1 MDILG
6 TERTSR
12 LLQAVFRLYSEP
24 GLHRPSVRD
33 IVKAAR
39 VASKSIYYWYGDIET
54 LYRLAVSR
62 HVDALTAP
70 LSWSPP
76 PGDPPREAILHYSR
90 LCADLFASEDY
101 RRLAYLVMRDGPS
114 NSWLVGKHERDVV
127 ERVQAGLARIVGE
140 AKNAPRS
147 RLEIRS
153 SGTRAFVRRLQSE
166 LALPMLMPR
175 QKGPT
180 HMEIRALVER
190 TSDEALKAV
199 YSTHAVSTALGQ
211 LVRRPGA
218 QARPPAPAPA
228 PQNLEAAAA

>member
-1 MDILG
+1 MDSLG

-39 VASKSIYYWYGDIET
+39 IGSKLIYYWYGDIET
-54 LYRLAVSR
+54 LYRFAVGR
-62 HVDALTAP
+62 HVDALTAG
-70 LSWSPP
+70 LSGSAPA
-76 PGDPPREAILHYSR
+76 GGGPRDTILHYTR
-90 LCADLFASEDY
+90 ICAALFASEDY
-101 RRLAYLVMRDGPS
+101 RRLAYLVMRDGPFDP
-114 NSWLVGKHERDVV
+114 WLVRKHERDVV
-127 ERVQAGLARIVGE
+127 ERVQAGLARVVGE
-140 AKNAPRS
+140 ARTPPAT

-180 HMEIRALVER
+180 HMEIRFLVER

-199 YSTHAVSTALGQ
+199 YSTNAVATALDQ
-211 LVRRPGA
+211 LVRQPA
-218 QARPPAPAPA
+218 SQPRPPVPARAPRS
-228 PQNLEAAAA
+228 LEAAA